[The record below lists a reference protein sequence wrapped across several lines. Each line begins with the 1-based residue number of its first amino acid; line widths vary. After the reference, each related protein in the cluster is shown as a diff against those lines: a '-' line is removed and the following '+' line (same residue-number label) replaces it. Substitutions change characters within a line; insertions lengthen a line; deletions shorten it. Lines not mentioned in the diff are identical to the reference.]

1 MRFKKNP
8 DEMSELTTQEPVN
21 SETNVEEI
29 TSEKEADLQTMY
41 LNLISD
47 MCNIIDSQ
55 INLMQKLKDSM
66 SKLSD
71 E

>member
-8 DEMSELTTQEPVN
+8 DEIPELTTQESVN
-21 SETNVEEI
+21 SETDVEEVA
-29 TSEKEADLQTMY
+29 SEKETDLQTTY

-66 SKLSD
+66 SKLSN